1 MTLWAKNQNWSEMS
15 FSLDTRKKG
24 KKFST
29 PDRLLCCITCAYAY
43 RWLLEWSHL
52 KMCSKRSHSAKK
64 IQPLL
69 CAMSLER
76 RVDYIFFRCGASF
89 APLLFFF
96 ENFRTPKKKYEE
108 TPGVRMGYLF
118 FLGRGPIEL
127 SSMASCWS
135 RRPILSP
142 KCFLKPLLS
151 LLSVALAEEV
161 GRNTAKSRKV
171 NPSFENPSCNFCAK
185 KAVKNFMLWNSR
197 KFLVL
202 TIFWLQMYR

>member
-1 MTLWAKNQNWSEMS
+1 MESPENVFQAVPQ
-15 FSLDTRKKG
+15 RKKNP
-24 KKFST
+24 T
-29 PDRLLCCITCAYAY
+29 PSVCYEPKERSRLHI
-43 RWLLEWSHL
+43 
-52 KMCSKRSHSAKK
+52 
-64 IQPLL
+64 
-69 CAMSLER
+69 
-76 RVDYIFFRCGASF
+76 FRCGATF

-96 ENFRTPKKKYEE
+96 ENFRTQKKYEE

-185 KAVKNFMLWNSR
+185 KAVKNFML
-197 KFLVL
+197 
-202 TIFWLQMYR
+202 

>member
-29 PDRLLCCITCAYAY
+29 PDRLLCCITCAY

-64 IQPLL
+64 SNPFCVLWALREESSTYFSMRRNFCSAVVLFWEFLDTKKIWRNPWCEDGLSIFSGPRSDWTLFHGLMLVPTSYPFSQMFSKAFVVSAL
-69 CAMSLER
+69 CS
-76 RVDYIFFRCGASF
+76 Y
-89 APLLFFF
+89 
-96 ENFRTPKKKYEE
+96 
-108 TPGVRMGYLF
+108 
-118 FLGRGPIEL
+118 
-127 SSMASCWS
+127 S
-135 RRPILSP
+135 RRGRP
-142 KCFLKPLLS
+142 KHGKKPKSQSLFWKPQLQFL
-151 LLSVALAEEV
+151 
-161 GRNTAKSRKV
+161 R
-171 NPSFENPSCNFCAK
+171 K